1 MTQQHGAG
9 IPAENDELV
18 ALYRQAAQL
27 EDLQPGV
34 RVRAA
39 VLAAAQQAA
48 VRNVGADSDVSLAS
62 GGPEGPCADA
72 PAAANDAR
80 WKIRALASLA
90 VLGLVG
96 LLASHF
102 LPHTDGYEELART
115 LAPAPYQTQAASAPD
130 GDATRTM
137 DAASSVAAR
146 SVPAV
151 RGTHSGSAPDKEQTP
166 PAYAQENALQSRSG
180 QVASNKATPVNA
192 APVAESHPLQAA
204 PKASPP
210 PQTEGRVTGATAPFM
225 ADALVQPR
233 PAAEEAQPRT
243 RAATDQQGS
252 TGAGREMPQTL
263 RKAMQQPSGHQDA
276 PSSGMAA
283 VPEPASTFTPSPSPS
298 PLAARKAL
306 ESSES
311 VAREKADGSGLLLA
325 AATRGDLRGVQQ
337 ALQSGAFIDA
347 RDEAGRTALM
357 RAAGQ
362 GHTAVVHYLLRMGAD
377 AALSDRAGRNAAA
390 HARMAGHDALARQI
404 SGTP

>member
-1 MTQQHGAG
+1 MTQQHGTG

-62 GGPEGPCADA
+62 GGPEGPCAAA
-72 PAAANDAR
+72 PVAANDAR
-80 WKIRALASLA
+80 WKIRTLASLA

-102 LPHTDGYEELART
+102 LPHADGYEELART

-130 GDATRTM
+130 GDATRAM

-146 SVPAV
+146 PLPAV
-151 RGTHSGSAPDKEQTP
+151 RGAHSGSAPDKEQTP

-204 PKASPP
+204 PKASLP

-233 PAAEEAQPRT
+233 PAAEEAQPKT

-283 VPEPASTFTPSPSPS
+283 VPEPASTFTPSP
-298 PLAARKAL
+298 LAARKAL

-325 AATRGDLRGVQQ
+325 AATRGDLWGVQQ
-337 ALQSGAFIDA
+337 ALQSGALIDV

-362 GHTAVVHYLLRMGAD
+362 GHPTVVHYLLRMGAD

-390 HARMAGHDALARQI
+390 HARMAGYGALARQI

>member
-1 MTQQHGAG
+1 MTQQHETD
-9 IPAENDELV
+9 IPAENDDLV
-18 ALYRQAAQL
+18 VLYRQAAQL
-27 EDLQPGV
+27 EDCQPGV
-34 RVRAA
+34 HVRAA

-48 VRNVGADSDVSLAS
+48 VRNAGAAGDVSLAS

-72 PAAANDAR
+72 PVAANDAR

-102 LPHTDGYEELART
+102 LPHTAGYEELAQT
-115 LAPAPYQTQAASAPD
+115 LAPAPYQTQAASEPD
-130 GDATRTM
+130 GDTARTM

-146 SVPAV
+146 PVPAV

-166 PAYAQENALQSRSG
+166 PVYAQENALSSRPG
-180 QVASNKATPVNA
+180 QAAATKA
-192 APVAESHPLQAA
+192 APVAGSHPFRVE

-210 PQTEGRVTGATAPFM
+210 PQAEDRVTGGATAPFM
-225 ADALVQPR
+225 ADALVQSR
-233 PAAEEAQPRT
+233 PVAEEAHPKT
-243 RAATDQQGS
+243 RAATDQQGNTDS
-252 TGAGREMPQTL
+252 GREMPQAL
-263 RKAMQQPSGHQDA
+263 RRAMQQPSGHQEA
-276 PSSGMAA
+276 PSSGMVA
-283 VPEPASTFTPSPSPS
+283 VPEPTSTVTPSAP
-298 PLAARKAL
+298 RKTL
-306 ESSES
+306 ESSEA
-311 VAREKADGSGLLLA
+311 VAREKADGGGLLLVA
-325 AATRGDLRGVQQ
+325 ASRGDLQGVQQ
-337 ALQSGAFIDA
+337 ALRSGAFIDA

-390 HARMAGHDALARQI
+390 HARMAGHGALSRQI